1 MNIVMALLALGF
13 LVFIHEL
20 GHYWAARASG
30 IRVEEFAI
38 GFGPPILKYKRNGIA
53 YRLNWV
59 PLGGYVRMLGEDNP
73 EAASAPDNFNNRPIG
88 ARILVI
94 CAGVI
99 MNLVGAFLILALLF
113 NIYGLPTSKLMV
125 GAVVPNSPAL
135 AAGFQAN
142 DELVS
147 VNGIQLGDD
156 YETFNKQVQAHEGKP
171 MNVEVKRDNQI
182 VPLTVTPRKLT
193 DKVQVGIQIGEARTF
208 VKQGGFAE
216 NTKRAF
222 NDTGNMTVMMFDSF
236 KKMVSGNVALK
247 DIGGPVEIVRVTGE
261 QAGAGVPYFMYIV
274 ALISINLAV
283 INILPFPHKDDL
295 CRHLQKRYG
304 ELFGST
310 FDFLFYD
317 ITSTYF

>member
-1 MNIVMALLALGF
+1 
-13 LVFIHEL
+13 
-20 GHYWAARASG
+20 
-30 IRVEEFAI
+30 
-38 GFGPPILKYKRNGIA
+38 
-53 YRLNWV
+53 
-59 PLGGYVRMLGEDNP
+59 

-283 INILPFPHKDDL
+283 INILPFPALDGGRLVFLILELLRRGKRIPVEREASINFVGILFLLTVMVLVTFKDVF
-295 CRHLQKRYG
+295 HIFSQ
-304 ELFGST
+304 
-310 FDFLFYD
+310 
-317 ITSTYF
+317 

>member
-247 DIGGPVEIVRVTGE
+247 DIGGPVEIVRVTG
-261 QAGAGVPYFMYIV
+261 
-274 ALISINLAV
+274 
-283 INILPFPHKDDL
+283 
-295 CRHLQKRYG
+295 
-304 ELFGST
+304 
-310 FDFLFYD
+310 
-317 ITSTYF
+317 